1 MRAPTAAHT
10 RRNTPTHCCSMQSA
24 SFLLVRIMT
33 VCPAHLQLHWDAW
46 TAHRVFLPCWDP
58 VSLLHELH
66 ELHEERV
73 RNPKAPTEAF
83 ERSGAGLHEAFLL
96 QLEPPTRLPP
106 VFALI
111 NTPPKNFVYKSGRGR
126 APAAL
131 LTLEPAS
138 HGLFV
143 VCVRCGVFQIKTFPA
158 PDFRQGPVPKITHIF
173 GTGPCRKP
181 VAGNFKP
188 KMCYFRQRKKP
199 KNSQNRKRAK
209 KSLEIRQLKK
219 RPKGGIHFFYMR
231 IFRVQFR
238 FSQVPRLVKF
248 LDRIYLVQTSA
259 QSNAHA
265 QLCYQGLCQPPQY
278 L

>member
-33 VCPAHLQLHWDAW
+33 VCPAHLQLHWDTW
-46 TAHRVFLPCWDP
+46 TAHRVFLPCWEP

-143 VCVRCGVFQIKTFPA
+143 VCVRCGVFQIKTFSA
-158 PDFRQGPVPKITHIF
+158 PDFRHGPVPKTCCRKFQTENVLFPAAQETEKFSKPKKGKKKFVNPAAQETALSQGICAVSPGTYTTSICDSTIEFRGGSRSPWVLSTGTPPEMMMGCIF
-173 GTGPCRKP
+173 G
-181 VAGNFKP
+181 
-188 KMCYFRQRKKP
+188 
-199 KNSQNRKRAK
+199 
-209 KSLEIRQLKK
+209 
-219 RPKGGIHFFYMR
+219 
-231 IFRVQFR
+231 
-238 FSQVPRLVKF
+238 
-248 LDRIYLVQTSA
+248 
-259 QSNAHA
+259 
-265 QLCYQGLCQPPQY
+265 GLY
-278 L
+278 TV